1 MVDRLRVA
9 QMVYTFDIEA
19 GGGGLS
25 RFAIELAQKLDPTII
40 ESSLISLGYSDSPTN
55 PEFIKDINDQGIR
68 TFEAT
73 NWDKDSPYQSFYRSL
88 KSIKTELTHKP
99 VEILHSHSEF
109 TDVTALLLKIRKKA
123 ATIMRTVHYGHQ
135 FEWRDNP
142 LRRSLLTN
150 FLYSIFY
157 NHEIG
162 INQFNTVR
170 LNNRSMARLLDRRAT
185 CIPNAIPIEKFTNIQ
200 VDKKFKMQSIGIP
213 PDAVVI
219 GTIGRLSTQKGFS
232 YLIDA
237 IPQVLAEHPQVYIL
251 IIGDG
256 PLEGDLKTQSE
267 RLDVASHTFF
277 VGRRSDV
284 DELLGCMDLF
294 VSSSLWE
301 GIPTVILEAMASEV
315 PVLATSIPGTSELVQ
330 HAVNGWLVPA
340 GEPQS
345 ICKGISHLL
354 KSPTLRQEL
363 VINARET
370 IQDYSI
376 ESIAEQYEQLYL
388 RTQIDN

>member
-1 MVDRLRVA
+1 VVERLRVA
-9 QMVYTFDIEA
+9 QMIYTFDIEA

-185 CIPNAIPIEKFTNIQ
+185 YIPNAIPIEKFTNIQ

-237 IPQVLAEHPQVYIL
+237 IPQVLAKHPQVYFL

-256 PLEGDLKTQSE
+256 PFKEELKTQSE

>member
-1 MVDRLRVA
+1 MAERLRVA
-9 QMVYTFDIEA
+9 QLIYTFDIEA

-25 RFAIELAQKLDPTII
+25 RFAIELAQELDSTII

-55 PEFIKDINDQGIR
+55 PEFLQELNDQGIK

-73 NWDKDSPYQSFYRSL
+73 NWEKNSPYKSFYHSL
-88 KSIKTELTHKP
+88 KSLNTKFTHEP

-109 TDVTALLLKIRKKA
+109 TDVTALLLKVRKKVK
-123 ATIMRTVHYGHQ
+123 TIMRTVHYGHQ
-135 FEWRDNP
+135 VEWRDNP
-142 LRRSLLTN
+142 IRRSFLTN
-150 FLYSIFY
+150 FLYPIFY

-162 INQFNTVR
+162 INQFNTDR
-170 LNNRSMARLLDRRAT
+170 LNNRSLAKLLGRQAIY
-185 CIPNAIPIEKFTNIQ
+185 IPNAIPIEKFANIQ

-213 PDAVVI
+213 PEAAVI

-237 IPQVLAEHPQVYIL
+237 IPQVLEEYPQAYFL

-256 PLEGDLKTQSE
+256 PLAAELKAQSE

-284 DELLGCMDLF
+284 AELLGCMDLF

-301 GIPTVILEAMASEV
+301 GIPTVILEAMTGEV
-315 PVLATSIPGTSELVQ
+315 PILATSIPGTSELVQ
-330 HAVNGWLVPA
+330 HGVNGWLVPA
-340 GEPQS
+340 EEPHS
-345 ICKGISHLL
+345 ISSGISHLL
-354 KSPTLRQEL
+354 NSPTLRQEL
-363 VINARET
+363 VIHAQET
-370 IQDYSI
+370 VQNYAIK
-376 ESIAEQYEQLYL
+376 SIAEKYDQLYL
-388 RTQIDN
+388 RTQIDT

>member
-1 MVDRLRVA
+1 MAERLRVA

-25 RFAIELAQKLDPTII
+25 RFAIELAQKLDSNII
-40 ESSLISLGYSDSPTN
+40 ESSLISLGYSDSPIN
-55 PEFIKDINDQGIR
+55 LEFLQDLNDQGIR

-73 NWDKDSPYQSFYRSL
+73 NWDKNSPYQSFYRSL
-88 KSIKTELTHKP
+88 NSLKNELTHDP

-109 TDVTALLLKIRKKA
+109 TDVTALLFKVRNKTP
-123 ATIMRTVHYGHQ
+123 TIIRTVHYGHRV
-135 FEWRDNP
+135 EWRDKP
-142 LRRSLLTN
+142 LRRSFLTN
-150 FLYSIFY
+150 FLYPIFY

-162 INQFNTVR
+162 INQFNTDR
-170 LNNRSMARLLDRRAT
+170 LNNRSLAKLLGRQAT
-185 CIPNAIPIEKFTNIQ
+185 NVPNAIPIEKYTNIQ
-200 VDKKFKMQSIGIP
+200 VDKNLKIQSIGIP

-219 GTIGRLSTQKGFS
+219 GTIGRLTTQKGFS
-232 YLIDA
+232 FLIDA
-237 IPQVLAEHPQVYIL
+237 IPHVLEEHPQAYFL

-256 PLEGDLKTQSE
+256 PLAAELKAQSE

-284 DELLGCMDLF
+284 GELLGCMDLF
-294 VSSSLWE
+294 ISSSLWE

-330 HAVNGWLVPA
+330 HGINGWLVPA
-340 GEPQS
+340 EEPQAIS
-345 ICKGISHLL
+345 KEISHLL
-354 KSPTLRQEL
+354 NSPTLRQEL
-363 VINARET
+363 VIHAQET
-370 IQDYSI
+370 VQYYSI
-376 ESIAEQYEQLYL
+376 NSIAEKYEKLYL